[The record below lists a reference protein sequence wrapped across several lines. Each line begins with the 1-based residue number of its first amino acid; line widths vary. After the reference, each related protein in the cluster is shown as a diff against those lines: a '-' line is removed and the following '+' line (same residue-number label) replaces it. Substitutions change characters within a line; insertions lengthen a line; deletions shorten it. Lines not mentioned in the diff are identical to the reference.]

1 MNAKTA
7 FDLIFRNARTRS
19 AATTVDI
26 GVTGGRIAAI
36 EPRLA
41 CEAAEIEVGGKLALP
56 GFVDTHIHLDKACL
70 LGRCGH
76 DHGSVAEAIA
86 AVAAMKRDFTVED
99 VYARGARVIERAIVH
114 GTTRMR
120 THVEIDPRIGLRGFE
135 AVKALK
141 RDYAWA
147 IDLSICVFPQEGLT
161 NDPGAEELLIAAL
174 RDGGEAIG
182 GCPYMDTDPNAHLE
196 KLFDL
201 AQEFDVDIDLHLD
214 FDLDPSWWHLEEVC
228 RQTERRNYQ
237 GRVAI
242 GHATKLSALPPD
254 RLKAAT
260 ARLAKSGVAVT
271 VLPAT
276 DLYLMGRDATHNAPR
291 GLTVAHKL
299 VENGVVCSVATNNV
313 LNPFTPFGDAS
324 LLRMANFYANVAHAG
339 ISEFDACLDLVTDL
353 PARLMNLRDYGIAP
367 GNPAD
372 LIILDTD
379 SGANAIAELPDM
391 LMGFKNGR
399 QVFERRKP
407 TLFPPQASGPHSRHA
422 RARPGHPR
430 AADDSRDVD
439 GRTMQAMLCLMR
451 CPAIDAPADPLLLSV
466 NQQQQARGRKS

>member
-1 MNAKTA
+1 MTTKTA
-7 FDLIFRNARTRS
+7 FDLIFRRAVTPSS
-19 AATTVDI
+19 ATPVDI
-26 GVTGGRIAAI
+26 GVSGGRIAAI
-36 EPRLA
+36 APQLDSESR
-41 CEAAEIEVGGKLALP
+41 EIDVGGRLVLP

-76 DHGSVAEAIA
+76 DHSTVAEAIA

-99 VYARGARVIERAIVH
+99 VYARGARVLERAIVH

-135 AVKALK
+135 AIKALK

-161 NDPGAEELLIAAL
+161 NDPGTEELLHEAL
-174 RDGGEAIG
+174 RDGGDLIG
-182 GCPYMDTDPNAHLE
+182 GCPYMDTDPFAQLE

-201 AQEFDVDIDLHLD
+201 AGAFDVDVDLHLD
-214 FDLDPSWWHLEEVC
+214 FDLDPSWRHLDEVC

-242 GHATKLSALPPD
+242 GHASKLSALPPEEFN
-254 RLKAAT
+254 AAAALL
-260 ARLAKSGVAVT
+260 ARAGVAVT

-291 GLTVAHKL
+291 GLTAAHRL
-299 VENGVVCSVATNNV
+299 VEKGVLCSVATNNV

-324 LLRMANFYANVAHAG
+324 LLRMANLYANAAYAG
-339 ISEFDACLDLVTDL
+339 LSEFDTCLDLVTAL

-372 LIILDTD
+372 IIVLDTT
-379 SGANAIAELPDM
+379 SGRNAIAELPDM

-399 QVFERRKP
+399 QLFER
-407 TLFPPQASGPHSRHA
+407 HSPVLL
-422 RARPGHPR
+422 RPG
-430 AADDSRDVD
+430 
-439 GRTMQAMLCLMR
+439 
-451 CPAIDAPADPLLLSV
+451 
-466 NQQQQARGRKS
+466 

>member
-1 MNAKTA
+1 MTAKTA
-7 FDLIFRNARTRS
+7 FDLIFRRAVTPSS
-19 AATTVDI
+19 ATPVDI
-26 GVTGGRIAAI
+26 GVSGGRIAAI
-36 EPRLA
+36 APQLDSESR
-41 CEAAEIEVGGKLALP
+41 EIDVGGRLVLP

-76 DHGSVAEAIA
+76 DHGSVGEAIR

-99 VYARGARVIERAIVH
+99 VYARGARVLERAIVH

-135 AVKALK
+135 AIKALK

-147 IDLSICVFPQEGLT
+147 IDLTICVFPQEGLT
-161 NDPGAEELLIAAL
+161 NDPGTEELLHEAL
-174 RDGGEAIG
+174 RDGGDLIG
-182 GCPYMDTDPNAHLE
+182 GCPYMDTDPFAQLE

-201 AQEFDVDIDLHLD
+201 AGAFDVDVDLHLD
-214 FDLDPSWWHLEEVC
+214 FDLDPSWRHLDEVC

-242 GHATKLSALPPD
+242 GHASKLSALPPEEFN
-254 RLKAAT
+254 AAAALL
-260 ARLAKSGVAVT
+260 ARAGVAVT

-291 GLTVAHKL
+291 GLTAAHKL
-299 VENGVVCSVATNNV
+299 VEKGVLCSVATNNV

-324 LLRMANFYANVAHAG
+324 LLRMANLYANAAYAG
-339 ISEFDACLDLVTDL
+339 LSEFDTCLDLVTAL

-372 LIILDTD
+372 IIVLDTT
-379 SGANAIAELPDM
+379 SGRNAIAELPDM

-399 QVFERRKP
+399 QVFER
-407 TLFPPQASGPHSRHA
+407 HS
-422 RARPGHPR
+422 P
-430 AADDSRDVD
+430 V
-439 GRTMQAMLCLMR
+439 
-451 CPAIDAPADPLLLSV
+451 LLRL
-466 NQQQQARGRKS
+466 G